1 VSGPDIAQYT
11 FASALHRGFFG
22 NPDAQAVVQV
32 AVGGETPFT
41 HNVPMMTPGDVS
53 GISVVQVVR
62 VYPSNGTTTAE
73 PNYLALVEFDAPDLP
88 WLFSVKPDS
97 GPIQPW
103 IALAVIDET
112 DLKSDP
118 LAGTAVGTS
127 VTVDALQLPDPAEA
141 WMFAHGQILGSDPAV
156 PADPALALSRLISSR
171 HLEAN
176 RNYLACVVPI
186 YAGGRDAGL
195 GKDPGDS
202 AASRQA
208 AWQPVAGDVTLP
220 VYYWWRFGTGPD
232 GDFESLVRRLH
243 GVPLPSGMGRRRLR
257 LDYPSSGM
265 PVPDPAGVDLELHA
279 ALQPPGETLDD
290 VTTLVGVPYIDALRS
305 RLTDAGYDISLLASS
320 GGVSEPPRVGPPV
333 YGQLAA
339 GMTASVANFETI
351 GPPWIRELNLDPRL
365 RVAAGL
371 GAEVVRQNQDR
382 YMESAWRQV
391 GAVLEANN
399 LRRRGEFSLAA
410 SSSIHRRWISSVSA
424 VDLATATA
432 PLHSHVFLGEN
443 LTVTGRLRDSPLP
456 PSIVSIEYRRVTRA
470 RGSLPGATLW
480 RSAVGPLK
488 LDAIAKTASPMYAVV
503 PLDGLS
509 TLVPTSVAWG
519 VDAAPGILQRL
530 APATAQTVAPA
541 VAAAELDAIQVHKTF
556 DPPTVA
562 EVEAVRPHAVK
573 VNLALSALGVAPLA
587 AQPPTPPS
595 AHGLFGEVL
604 DTAVRAVERIIPGM
618 EQRPLEEQI
627 TAVAASLAGRVIR
640 QGDAVQLPGSQLD
653 GGLEAL
659 RPYLVASL
667 DPAKTILPMV
677 NHRISAISAAQAG
690 HLDDIMAF
698 PDLSSPTYLDL
709 AAISD
714 DWLLPGVDQM
724 PTDTTTLVESN
735 LSFIDGFL
743 VGVNHELARELLW
756 QEYPSDQRGTFARQ
770 FWPHRDTGNPIDQ
783 YDLRY
788 LLNEA
793 GGMTLEQLGEVP
805 GGVESPLVLV
815 IKGDV
820 VRRYPGLLVTA
831 AKTVAVS
838 GGGRA
843 LDPTSSIQ
851 PDFLAPLAPD
861 VLLAGF
867 DSLAAAT
874 VRAAAAT
881 EDTAWWFF
889 LAEHFTEPRF
899 GLDVEDQV
907 TSPPADWNDAS
918 WSAAK
923 LGAGDRLTRSSFTAT
938 APKAASATGAT
949 SYTWAANAA
958 STGWILLQFPFR
970 RGMRATDLL
979 PPAGGAA

>member
-1 VSGPDIAQYT
+1 MSGPDIAQYT
-11 FASALHRGFFG
+11 FASALRRGFFG
-22 NPDAQAVVQV
+22 NAAAQAVVQV
-32 AVGGETPFT
+32 AVGGEAPFT
-41 HNVPMMTPGDVS
+41 HAVPMMTPGDVI
-53 GISVVQVVR
+53 GIPAAQVVR
-62 VYPSNGTTTAE
+62 VHPPNGTTTAE

-112 DLKSDP
+112 DLQADP
-118 LAGTAVGTS
+118 LAGSAIGTS

-141 WMFAHGQILGSDPAV
+141 WMFAHGQILGSDATV
-156 PADPALALSRLISSR
+156 PADPALSLSRLLSSR
-171 HLEAN
+171 HLKPN
-176 RNYLACVVPI
+176 RRYLACVVPI

-195 GKDPGDS
+195 GKEPGDPS
-202 AASRQA
+202 ASLQP

-243 GVPLPSGMGRRRLR
+243 GVPLPAGMGRRRLR
-257 LDYPSSGM
+257 IDYPSSGM
-265 PVPDPAGVDLELHA
+265 PAPDPAGADLELHA
-279 ALQPPGETLDD
+279 ALQPPGETLED
-290 VTTLVGVPYIDALRS
+290 VTKLVGIPYIDALRS
-305 RLTDAGYDISLLASS
+305 RLADAGYDISLLTSS
-320 GGVSEPPRVGPPV
+320 GGVPQPPRVGPPI

-339 GMTASVANFETI
+339 GANASLSNFETV
-351 GPPWIRELNLDPRL
+351 GPPWLRKLNLDPRL

-371 GAEVVRQNQDR
+371 GAEVVRRNQDR

-410 SSSIHRRWISSVSA
+410 SSSIHRRWISAVSA

-432 PLHSHVFLGEN
+432 PVHAHVFLGEN

-456 PSIVSIEYRRVTRA
+456 PSIVSVEYRRVTRA
-470 RGSLPGATLW
+470 RGSLPGAALW
-480 RSAVGPLK
+480 RSSVGPQK
-488 LDAIAKTASPMYAVV
+488 LAAISKTASPMYAVV

-519 VDAAPGILQRL
+519 VDATPGILRRL
-530 APATAQTVAPA
+530 APATAPTIDPA
-541 VAAAELDAIQVHKTF
+541 AAAAELDAIPVHKTI

-562 EVEAVRPHAVK
+562 QVEAVRPQSVD
-573 VNLALSALGVAPLA
+573 VNRALSALGVASVAEARWPV
-587 AQPPTPPS
+587 AQ
-595 AHGLFGEVL
+595 V
-604 DTAVRAVERIIPGM
+604 
-618 EQRPLEEQI
+618 

-640 QGDAVQLPGSQLD
+640 PSDAVQRPGGPLT
-653 GGLEAL
+653 GGLESL

-667 DPAKTILPMV
+667 DPAKTIFPMV
-677 NHRISAISAAQAG
+677 NRRISAISVEQAG
-690 HLDDIMAF
+690 GLDDIMAF
-698 PDLSSPTYLDL
+698 PDLSEPTYLGL

-714 DWLLPGVDQM
+714 DWLLPGVDRM
-724 PTDTTTLVESN
+724 PADTTTLVESN
-735 LSFIDGFL
+735 RSFIDGFL
-743 VGVNHELARELLW
+743 VGMNHELARELLW
-756 QEYPSDQRGTFARQ
+756 QEYPTDQRGTFARQ
-770 FWPHRDTGNPIDQ
+770 FWPHRDTGNRADQ
-783 YDLRY
+783 YDLRQM
-788 LLNEA
+788 LNEA
-793 GGMTLEQLGEVP
+793 NATTLEQLGEAP
-805 GGVESPLVLV
+805 GSVESPLVLV

-831 AKTVAVS
+831 AKTVAV

-843 LDPTSSIQ
+843 LDEASSIQ
-851 PDFLAPLAPD
+851 ADFLAPLAPD

-867 DSLAAAT
+867 NSLDEAA

-899 GLDVEDQV
+899 GLDVENQV
-907 TSPPADWNDAS
+907 TSQPADWNDAS

-923 LGAGDRLTRSSFTAT
+923 LGAGNRLTRSSFAAT
-938 APKAASATGAT
+938 APKAASTMGGK
-949 SYTWAANAA
+949 SYTWAANGA
-958 STGWILLQFPFR
+958 STGWILFKFPFR

-979 PPAGGAA
+979 PPAGGEV